1 MVLCDCYFPATSNR
15 LIKPQIKDPLPKKPC
30 KIKVLQPERHN
41 LHNKLNLSLIFA
53 ILILVFTLTPTAVE
67 ASVFSNFVGSAQA
80 ETTDISAGAKVSNS
94 QNIPLAMASIGPGVF
109 DKKSTNVGD
118 VSINDA
124 ALIPSIGPGGNESAV
139 DEAPENGG
147 QISVYVVRKG
157 DTLSSIAK
165 MFDVTKTTIIAFN
178 NLPAGTTTLKEGT
191 VLNILPISGIMHT
204 VVKND
209 TLKSIAKKY
218 KVEIGELA
226 VNNDISIDDDLMI
239 GDTLI
244 VPQSSEAVV
253 VKPSTSKKTT
263 TAKIPAFIRGAIDL
277 GDVWVRPIAGGRFSQ
292 DLHGARHTGID
303 IAAPAGTPIMA
314 AADGVV
320 LVAQS
325 SGYNT
330 GYGQLIVINHTIGG
344 RNVQTLYAHSRKIY
358 VTAGQRVTKGQ
369 LIAEV
374 GRTGRATG
382 THLHFEVNG
391 AANPFHNNPSFG
403 L

>member
-1 MVLCDCYFPATSNR
+1 MCDCYFPATSKR
-15 LIKPQIKDPLPKKPC
+15 LIKPNFIEPLPTKPC
-30 KIKVLQPERHN
+30 EIKVLQPERHN
-41 LHNKLNLSLIFA
+41 FSKKLIISSLFA
-53 ILILVFTLTPTAVE
+53 VTTLLIASTPVVVE
-67 ASVFSNFVGSAQA
+67 ASVFSGFTKSA
-80 ETTDISAGAKVSNS
+80 EAGTVDGALGGKVSNS
-94 QNIPLAMASIGPGVF
+94 QNMPLAMASIGPGML
-109 DKKSTNVGD
+109 DKDTSSAGD
-118 VSINDA
+118 VVINDA
-124 ALIPSIGPGGNESAV
+124 ALTPSIGPVGNESAV
-139 DEAPENGG
+139 DEIPENGG

-157 DTLSSIAK
+157 DTLASIAK
-165 MFDVTKTTIIAFN
+165 MFDVTRTTIIVFN

-204 VVKND
+204 VAKND

-218 KVEIGELA
+218 KVEVGELA

-244 VPQSSEAVV
+244 VPQTSEAVPA
-253 VKPSTSKKTT
+253 KPSSKKTT
-263 TAKIPAFIRGAIDL
+263 VAKLPKFLKNAVDL
-277 GDVWVRPIAGGRFSQ
+277 GDVWARPIAGGRFSQ

-303 IAAPAGTPIMA
+303 IAAPAGTPIVA

-320 LVAQS
+320 IVAAS

-330 GYGQLIVINHTIGG
+330 GYGQLIVISHVIDG
-344 RNVQTLYAHSRKIY
+344 RTVQTLYAHSRKIF

-391 AANPFHNNPSFG
+391 AANPFHNNPNFG

>member
-15 LIKPQIKDPLPKKPC
+15 LIKPQIYDPLPTKPC
-30 KIKVLQPERHN
+30 EIKVLRRERHSSKKM
-41 LHNKLNLSLIFA
+41 LDSSIVFA
-53 ILILVFTLTPTAVE
+53 TLVFTLILVPVSAE
-67 ASVFSNFVGSAQA
+67 ASVFSQFIKSAEA
-80 ETTDISAGAKVSNS
+80 VAVEPSTSGKVSNS
-94 QNIPLAMASIGPGVF
+94 QNMPLAMASIGPGML
-109 DKKSTNVGD
+109 DKDSSGAGD
-118 VSINDA
+118 VVINDA
-124 ALIPSIGPGGNESAV
+124 ALAPSIGPVGNESAV

-178 NLPAGTTTLKEGT
+178 NLPSGTTVLKEGT

-226 VNNDISIDDDLMI
+226 VNNDISIDDDLQI

-244 VPQSSEAVV
+244 VPQSNEAVPA
-253 VKPSTSKKTT
+253 KPSSKKTT
-263 TAKIPAFIRGAIDL
+263 TAKIPAYIKGAIDL
-277 GDVWVRPIAGGRFSQ
+277 GDVWARPIAGGRFSQ

-320 LVAQS
+320 LVAQAT
-325 SGYNT
+325 GYNT
-330 GYGQLIVINHTIGG
+330 GYGQLIVINHTING
-344 RNVQTLYAHSRKIY
+344 RNVQTLYAHSRKIF
-358 VTAGQRVTKGQ
+358 VTAGQRVSKGQ
-369 LIAEV
+369 VIAEV
-374 GRTGRATG
+374 GRTGRSTG

-391 AANPFHNNPSFG
+391 AANPFHNNPNFG